1 MRAPGATK
9 LLAAIGSRMFPSFI
23 RQLSLLPFSKDL
35 FNKLPL
41 YESISALCSPEQKR
55 RGKKNPKK
63 PKPYSLD
70 QLYQQSFLCWKG
82 IPKGIS
88 HMDNRACSSQ
98 GTATPPVP
106 LQRPGDG
113 APHYPKILH
122 RHLLEGLRPPR
133 AQQVEE
139 RAFKNHKQGEKILF
153 LALLQPNPCG
163 FAHSCG
169 WISFGRV
176 ILGWRVSL
184 RTDPTHPQCLLR
196 SP

>member
-1 MRAPGATK
+1 M
-9 LLAAIGSRMFPSFI
+9 LCAA
-23 RQLSLLPFSKDL
+23 L
-35 FNKLPL
+35 NKR
-41 YESISALCSPEQKR
+41 E
-55 RGKKNPKK
+55 GGKNPKK